1 MNHPRDEGSGAGDVP
16 EWEQIPEEDRVPD
29 RDWDELVAGLDA
41 ETGFVPEMSVE
52 EIRERLEE
60 DEDWHAPEPEQVGWR
75 KAPPLFV
82 LAVVGVLGG
91 IGTLLVCAI
100 FFRPIPGYLVLALLA
115 IILVSGLLLFL
126 NLPDERGTRGDGA
139 RV

>member
-1 MNHPRDEGSGAGDVP
+1 MNDPRDEGPGSEDVP
-16 EWEQIPEEDRVPD
+16 DWERIPEQDRVPD
-29 RDWDELVAGLDA
+29 ADWEELVAGLNSEA
-41 ETGFVPEMSVE
+41 GFVPEMSAE
-52 EIRERLEE
+52 EIRERLAE
-60 DEDWHAPEPEQVGWR
+60 DEEWHAPEPEQVGWR

-100 FFRPIPGYLVLALLA
+100 FFRPIPGYLVLVLLA
-115 IILVSGLLLFL
+115 VILVSGLLLFL
-126 NLPDERGTRGDGA
+126 NLPDERGTEGDGA